1 MKSRNYIYSV
11 TALLDYLDDAH
22 VIGPSTTADLDGDGL
37 PDDCDIA
44 DAVILLRSPGTFVL
58 APRFGTCGCLL
69 NYLL

>member
-1 MKSRNYIYSV
+1 MRLFIYSV

-44 DAVILLRSPGTFVL
+44 DAVILLRALGGLGPGAGQLCTG
-58 APRFGTCGCLL
+58 P
-69 NYLL
+69 